1 MKSFLR
7 RIFGF
12 FRGKGK
18 AHLFSPGSAPSDK
31 ANTTMRTAEDLERL
45 IGAAC
50 DGDRMWQGL
59 RGAVTLG
66 GIQRL
71 RSMADRLGAA

>member
-1 MKSFLR
+1 MKNFLQM
-7 RIFGF
+7 IFGF
-12 FRGKGK
+12 FRKK
-18 AHLFSPGSAPSDK
+18 SEPQPSSAFFSHDG
-31 ANTTMRTAEDLERL
+31 NTNTMSRTAEDLELL